1 MGTDARAADRGIPRL
16 RGGRD
21 LARTA
26 LATLAVL
33 TLGLALI
40 GVQTAGL
47 RAFTSETLRRVELLD
62 APKPLSGLALVDE
75 WNSQMSLPRL
85 VGEGG
90 KVWLVDFVYTS
101 CTTLCLSLG
110 TSFQQLQRAIVERGL
125 EARVGL
131 LSVSFDPARD
141 TPAALRDYARRMHAD
156 SRIWRFATLAD
167 GRDARRLLDE
177 FGIVVIRAPA
187 GEFDHNAAIHVVDA
201 RARLLAIFDL
211 TQPTDALSYAAA
223 VAPRDAIAFSR

>member
-1 MGTDARAADRGIPRL
+1 MTAGA
-16 RGGRD
+16 D

-26 LATLAVL
+26 LATLTLLA
-33 TLGLALI
+33 LGLALI
-40 GVQTAGL
+40 GGQTAGF

-62 APKPLSGLALVDE
+62 APKPLSELAVVDE
-75 WNSQMSLPRL
+75 RNRHVSLPRL
-85 VGEGG
+85 IGEGG

-110 TSFQQLQRAIVERGL
+110 TSFQQLQRALVERGL
-125 EARVGL
+125 EGRVGL
-131 LSVSFDPARD
+131 LSISFDPARD
-141 TPAALRDYARRMHAD
+141 TPVALRDYARRMHAD
-156 SRIWRFATLAD
+156 PRIWKFATLAD

-201 RARLLAIFDL
+201 RARLQAIFEL
-211 TQPTDALSYAAA
+211 SQPAEALSHAAA
-223 VAPRDAIAFSR
+223 LAPRDAIAFSR